1 MANMNI
7 FGKDWTDLIFKG
19 RNKQYGA
26 YELRRKSG
34 KHTLLALILGV
45 FFIGL
50 AFGSKVLYDQYGA
63 DLFAKNKPDDEGIE
77 IDVIELPIE
86 DVEPPVEEVEEPEPE
101 PEPEPADAQKN
112 VQDEKQFT
120 ETEVKKDEEVDKSKE
135 QKTSQEEFDDNTT
148 SGRENSEGDTDKG
161 ALKSDGKQTGK
172 AEEASEGLGTG
183 DQASDNKIYRFV
195 QQKAEPMNGEVSFRK
210 DFMRKFKSPEVPSN
224 VKQVSIT
231 LRFVVEKDGSLTDIK
246 FLDNKYGV
254 GDEAVRVLKS
264 MPKWKPAM
272 QGGNVV
278 RSSFTWKITLAIN

>member
-19 RNKQYGA
+19 RNKKYGA
-26 YELRRKSG
+26 YDLRKKSG
-34 KHTLLALILGV
+34 KNTLLALILGV
-45 FFIGL
+45 FFMTL
-50 AFGSKVLYDQYGA
+50 AFGSKVIYDQYGA
-63 DLFAKNKPDDEGIE
+63 VLFPKKHDDAGITAVE
-77 IDVIELPIE
+77 IELPIE
-86 DVEPPVEEVEEPEPE
+86 EPEPPVEEVEEPEPE

-135 QKTSQEEFDDNTT
+135 QKTAQEDFDDNTT
-148 SGRENSEGDTDKG
+148 SGREDSEGDKDKG

-195 QQKAEPMNGEVSFRK
+195 QQKAAPTNGMDNFRR
-210 DFMRKFKSPEVPSN
+210 DFSRKFRTPDVPSS

-246 FLDNKYGV
+246 ALDNKYGV
-254 GDEAVRVLKS
+254 GDEAIRVLKS
-264 MPKWKPAM
+264 MPKWTPAK

-278 RSSFTWKITLAIN
+278 RSSFTWKITLAVN